1 MDEGQD
7 ADCDHVVAEGG
18 SKLTRESEVGMSS
31 GWRFA
36 SWMKLLVATKPT
48 LVLSMP
54 QSWRSPVSGW
64 RGR

>member
-1 MDEGQD
+1 MFT
-7 ADCDHVVAEGG
+7 ADLVVAEGG

-36 SWMKLLVATKPT
+36 SLMKLLVATKPT

-54 QSWRSPVSGW
+54 QSWRTQMSGW
-64 RGR
+64 KGR